1 MATTKTTKSTK
12 TAAKPATKKSSTIT
26 VASLKAELEALKAE
40 VTALRTELANRPKAA
55 AAAPIQAS
63 SNAKYDK
70 AAEVTAKLHRL
81 AKSIHG
87 EGPLVPYGLSNNNEL
102 EKLL

>member
-12 TAAKPATKKSSTIT
+12 TATKKSSTTT
-26 VASLKAELEALKAE
+26 VASLKAELDALKAE
-40 VTALRTELANRPKAA
+40 VSALRAELANRPKAV
-55 AAAPIQAS
+55 AAAPVQAS

-70 AAEVTAKLHRL
+70 AAEVTANLHRL
-81 AKSIHG
+81 ARSIHG
-87 EGPLVPYGLSNNNEL
+87 EGPLAPYNLGNTHEL